1 MLSHVWN
8 DCIYLKLFSSAFLH
22 SPTHV
27 SSPTSCILLV
37 SHTVSESI
45 INAYTP
51 LVCINVPTNRLKP
64 AHLPKH
70 LASLPPHPH
79 PQGRLKLQKRSISV
93 LQWVCLFQIIK
104 EDEFRLDMNSDY
116 QARHEFACRLIKN
129 QFLQS
134 GLPVVNFYQHSG
146 ITHWVGAYNP

>member
-104 EDEFRLDMNSDY
+104 PLNILFGGSYVNRCILNAHRNKRHQLITAEDKT
-116 QARHEFACRLIKN
+116 Q
-129 QFLQS
+129 Q
-134 GLPVVNFYQHSG
+134 
-146 ITHWVGAYNP
+146 